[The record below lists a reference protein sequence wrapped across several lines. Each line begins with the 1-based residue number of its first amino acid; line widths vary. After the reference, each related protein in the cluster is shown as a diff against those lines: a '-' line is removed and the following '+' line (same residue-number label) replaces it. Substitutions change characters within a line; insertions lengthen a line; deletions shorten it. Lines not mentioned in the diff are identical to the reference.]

1 MKIECYKDKNV
12 KSVTIIAINL
22 ILETKYPDKE
32 YYGIK
37 IKNGIAK
44 IFLYFIVNQYKR
56 IPSGEMALSRIKDAM
71 IQFDGSESVSMV
83 YEKESKKELD
93 IDDNQVLE
101 ILREKI
107 KNYIPWSYE
116 TNVNVVKDLLN
127 GTTYEL
133 IPSELN
139 TITKISRFIRR
150 RRLYR
155 EKRGCE
161 KFF

>member
-1 MKIECYKDKNV
+1 MKIECYKDKNI
-12 KSVTIIAINL
+12 KSVTIIALNL
-22 ILETKYPDKE
+22 TLETKYPDKE

-44 IFLYFIVNQYKR
+44 IFLYFVVNQYKR

-83 YEKESKKELD
+83 YEKESKRELD

-150 RRLYR
+150 RLYR